1 MSRRLVIKNGY
12 VLTLDRKLGDFERAD
27 VLVDMGKIVSIAP
40 DLEVEDAEVVDA
52 TDQIVMPGL
61 IDAHRHLW
69 HAPIRGIAIDWP
81 LSQFFE
87 QVPGRFGSLYRPQ
100 DLYVGNLLGALEALN
115 SGITTILDWA
125 NILHTPDH
133 VDEAVQ
139 GLKDAGMRGV
149 FTYGLPKDVSFQHD
163 DVRRIQ
169 AAHFSSHDQLLSL
182 ALGVLSPEYVPL
194 EVVQRDI
201 RLGRELGIPC
211 SMHTGS
217 GGAHGGIQK
226 LASADLLG
234 PDLNFAHC
242 NTLLEEEYRLITSNG
257 CSVTM
262 TPEVEMQM
270 GLGMPATRNVL
281 DSGGRPSLGVDVVT
295 AVSGDLFTQMR
306 LTLQSDRA
314 QANASRLQQG
324 EIPESLDLTAR
335 DVLEFATIEGARAL
349 GLESKVGS
357 LAPGKEADIVLINT
371 TDLNVHPV
379 LDPVAAVLHAH
390 AGNIDSVFVAGRA
403 VKRQGKLVHV
413 DLDRV
418 RKRAEASCD
427 YLLHKA
433 GWSQS

>member
-1 MSRRLVIKNGY
+1 MSRRLVIKNGH

-115 SGITTILDWA
+115 SGITTVLDWA

-139 GLKDAGMRGV
+139 ALKDSGMRGV

-169 AAHFSSHDQLLSL
+169 AAHFSSDDQLLSL

-194 EVVQRDI
+194 EIVQRDI
-201 RLGRELGIPC
+201 RLGRELSVRC

-217 GGAHGGIQK
+217 GGAHGGIKK

-242 NTLLEEEYRLITSNG
+242 NTLLGEEYRLIASSG
-257 CSVTM
+257 GSVTM

-281 DSGGRPSLGVDVVT
+281 DSGGCPSLGVDVVT

-314 QANASRLQQG
+314 LANAARLQQG
-324 EIPESLDLTAR
+324 EMPEALDLTAR

-390 AGNIDSVFVAGRA
+390 AGNVDSVFVAGRA
-403 VKRQGKLVHV
+403 VKRQGKLLHA
-413 DLDRV
+413 DLGRV
-418 RKRAEASCD
+418 RKMAEASRD
-427 YLLHKA
+427 YLAEKA
-433 GWSQS
+433 GWHLP